1 MDEDVPSGNSSA
13 LYLKLIALLDTPPD
27 APIFLDQRAMIQY
40 VNTRAATML
49 GTSMHELPG
58 KLFGSVRPARRIP
71 YKDAQGTI
79 LHWISHVQTSM
90 FKAGRTD

>member
-1 MDEDVPSGNSSA
+1 
-13 LYLKLIALLDTPPD
+13 
-27 APIFLDQRAMIQY
+27 
-40 VNTRAATML
+40 ML
-49 GTSMHELPG
+49 GTSTNCHELPG
-58 KLFGSVRPARRIP
+58 KLFGSVRHARRIP